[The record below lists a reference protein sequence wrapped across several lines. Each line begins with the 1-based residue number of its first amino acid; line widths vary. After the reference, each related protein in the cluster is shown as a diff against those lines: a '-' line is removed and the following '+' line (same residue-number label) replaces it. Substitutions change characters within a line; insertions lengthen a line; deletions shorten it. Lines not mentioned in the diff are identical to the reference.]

1 MTMKYTLGANELSA
15 KTHNLWKSIL
25 AEFIG
30 IFILNF
36 FSCAACTQAAFKT
49 GIDTYTRI
57 TILANGTDSPE
68 IVAENIFA
76 NDLTLIALAFGLSVF
91 MAAMT
96 IGHISGC
103 HINPAVTVGLL
114 AAGKVSVLRAVFY
127 IVAQCAGA
135 AAGVASL
142 NALVSGVAGAGPRG
156 LGHTSL
162 SMGVSEFQ
170 GLGFEFFLGFV
181 LVLVVFGVTDE
192 NKPDSRFI
200 APLAIG
206 LTVTL
211 GHLGTVSYTGSSM
224 NPARTFGT
232 ALITGN
238 WEHHWI
244 YWAGP
249 ILGGVAAALL
259 YVLAFAAPE
268 IDSHAP
274 EKYRQVQTDDKEMRR
289 LNA

>member
-1 MTMKYTLGANELSA
+1 MKYTLGANELTA

-36 FSCAACTQAAFKT
+36 FSCAACSQSKGDF
-49 GIDTYTRI
+49 
-57 TILANGTDSPE
+57 
-68 IVAENIFA
+68 V
-76 NDLTLIALAFGLSVF
+76 LISLAFGLSVF

-114 AAGKVSVLRAVFY
+114 AAGKVSVLRAIFY

-135 AAGVASL
+135 AAGTASVQAL
-142 NALVSGVAGAGPRG
+142 TSGAVNAVGV
-156 LGHTSL
+156 GHTSL
-162 SMGVSEFQ
+162 SEGVSEFQ

-232 ALITGN
+232 ALITNN
-238 WEHHWI
+238 WDSHWI

-259 YVLAFAAPE
+259 YILAFAAPE
-268 IDSHAP
+268 VDSHAP